1 MFIIGHM
8 DKQLNISQNFRYVLK
23 ATKNDSDNKK
33 DDRQA

>member
-8 DKQLNISQNFRYVLK
+8 DKQLNINQNLRCVLK
-23 ATKNDSDNKK
+23 ATKDDSDNEK